1 MAPPASTSR
10 IALVTGASRGI
21 GAALVVE
28 LARLGIVPVLAVRR
42 PESAAAAAAAV
53 RALGIEPLVVG
64 CHVEDADQARAAVAE
79 TLERFG
85 RLDILINNAGVVDPM
100 GPVGGVDVTEWDQ
113 AIRINLTGPYLMV
126 DAALAALRASP
137 AGTVINVSTG
147 AAHAPRTG
155 WSAYCSSKAGLV
167 MLTRCLAL
175 EWGPDGIAAFGL
187 QPGMVDTDMQ
197 SLIRAAQ
204 VNEVSRVPREQLGRP
219 ERAARLI
226 AWLADQRPMDL
237 NGQDLTIRDADLVKR
252 AGIDQ

>member
-1 MAPPASTSR
+1 MSSSPSSAR
-10 IALVTGASRGI
+10 VALVTGASRGI
-21 GAALVVE
+21 GAAIIVE
-28 LARLGIVPVLAVRR
+28 LARQGIVPVLAVRQ
-42 PESAAAAAAAV
+42 PASAEAAAAAV
-53 RALGIEPLVVG
+53 RAFGIDPLVVQ
-64 CHVEDADQARAAVAE
+64 CHVEDPAQARAAVAA
-79 TLERFG
+79 TVNQYG

-100 GPVGGVDVTEWDQ
+100 GPVGAVDVAEWDR
-113 AIRINLTGPYLMV
+113 AIRINLTGPYVMV
-126 DAALAALRASP
+126 DAALTALRASP

-175 EWGPDGIAAFGL
+175 EWGPEGVAAFGL

-197 SLIRAAQ
+197 TAIRAAK
-204 VNEVSRVPREQLGRP
+204 VNEVSNVPREQLGRP
-219 ERAARLI
+219 DRAARLI

-237 NGQDLTIRDADLVKR
+237 NGQDLTIRDAELVKR

>member
-1 MAPPASTSR
+1 MVSSPSTQR
-10 IALVTGASRGI
+10 VALVTGASRGI
-21 GAALVVE
+21 GAAIVVE

-42 PESAAAAAAAV
+42 PESAVAAAAAV
-53 RALGIEPLVVG
+53 KAFGVDPLVVG
-64 CHVEDADQARAAVAE
+64 CHIEDPAQARAAVAA
-79 TLERFG
+79 TLERHG

-100 GPVGGVDVTEWDQ
+100 GPVGAVDVSEWDR
-113 AIRINLTGPYLMV
+113 AIRINLTGPYVMV

-147 AAHAPRTG
+147 AAYGPRAG

-167 MLTRCLAL
+167 MLTKCLAH
-175 EWGPDGIAAFGL
+175 EWGPEGIAAFGL

-197 SLIRAAQ
+197 TAIRAAQ
-204 VNEVSRVPREQLGRP
+204 VNEVSRVPREQLGKP

-237 NGQDLTIRDADLVKR
+237 NGQDMTIRDADLVKR
-252 AGIDQ
+252 AGIDA

>member
-1 MAPPASTSR
+1 MLSSPSAAR
-10 IALVTGASRGI
+10 VALVTGASRGI
-21 GAALVVE
+21 GAAVVVE
-28 LARLGIVPVLAVRR
+28 LARLGITPVLAVRN
-42 PESAAAAAAAV
+42 PDAAQAAASAV
-53 RALGIEPLVVG
+53 RACGVEPLVVG
-64 CHVEDADQARAAVAE
+64 CHVEDSSAARAAVAA
-79 TLERFG
+79 TLDRFG

-100 GPVGGVDVTEWDQ
+100 GPVGAVDVSEWDR
-113 AIRINLTGPYLMV
+113 AIRINLTGPYVMV
-126 DAALAALRASP
+126 DAALDALRASP

-175 EWGPDGIAAFGL
+175 EWGPEGVAAFGL

-197 SLIRAAQ
+197 TAIRSAK
-204 VNEVSRVPREQLGRP
+204 VNEVSNVPREQLGRP

-252 AGIDQ
+252 SGIDQ

>member
-1 MAPPASTSR
+1 MPPSSTAAR
-10 IALVTGASRGI
+10 VALVTGASRGI
-21 GAALVVE
+21 GASIVTE
-28 LARLGIVPVLAVRR
+28 LARKGIVPVLAVRK
-42 PESAAAAAAAV
+42 PDSAQAAAAAV
-53 RALGIEPLVVG
+53 RALGVEPMVVQ
-64 CHVEDADQARAAVAE
+64 CHVEDPVEARAAVAA
-79 TLERFG
+79 TVGRHG

-100 GPVGGVDVTEWDQ
+100 GPVGGVDVSEWDR
-113 AIRINLTGPYLMV
+113 AIRINLTGPYVMV

-175 EWGPDGIAAFGL
+175 EWGPEGVAAFGL

-197 SLIRAAQ
+197 SAIRAAR
-204 VNEVSRVPREQLGRP
+204 VNEVSNVPREQLGRP

-252 AGIDQ
+252 SGIDQ

>member
-1 MAPPASTSR
+1 MSSSPSAAR
-10 IALVTGASRGI
+10 VALVTGASRGI
-21 GAALVVE
+21 GAAIIVE
-28 LARLGIVPVLAVRR
+28 LARQGIVPVLAVRK
-42 PESAAAAAAAV
+42 PASADAAAAAV
-53 RALGIEPLVVG
+53 RAFGIDPLVVQ
-64 CHVEDADQARAAVAE
+64 CHVEDPVQARAAVAA
-79 TLERFG
+79 TVNRYG

-100 GPVGGVDVTEWDQ
+100 GPVGAVDVSEWDR
-113 AIRINLTGPYLMV
+113 AIRINLTGPYVMI
-126 DAALAALRASP
+126 DAALGALRASR

-175 EWGPDGIAAFGL
+175 EWGSEGVAAFGL

-197 SLIRAAQ
+197 TAIRAAK
-204 VNEVSRVPREQLGRP
+204 VNEVSDVPREQLGRP

-252 AGIDQ
+252 AGIDR